1 MSARFVTPVWPAWV
15 GDPGELVRE
24 AARAARAVERRC
36 AALGSDW
43 SFEDDM
49 AFVLGGLGPV
59 ARERWDGLRLCDQ
72 MAVWRVLD
80 TGRMEGEF
88 QDVSEEREFLEQV
101 VGVRPARA
109 DAV

>member
-1 MSARFVTPVWPAWV
+1 MTLVSLCARPL
-15 GDPGELVRE
+15 GRL
-24 AARAARAVERRC
+24 
-36 AALGSDW
+36 ALWSGVAPLWSSDW